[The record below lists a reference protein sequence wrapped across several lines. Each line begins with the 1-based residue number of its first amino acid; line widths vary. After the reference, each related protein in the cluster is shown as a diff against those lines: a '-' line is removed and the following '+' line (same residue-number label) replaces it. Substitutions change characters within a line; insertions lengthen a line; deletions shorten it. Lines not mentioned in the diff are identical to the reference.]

1 MIQEMFLWI
10 LLVIYQHVLRFFEL
24 NQNVTGVYNF
34 KTYIRYSGKIVY
46 IILFTQVLILLGYWL
61 LKYGG

>member
-1 MIQEMFLWI
+1 MIQEVFLWL

-24 NQNVTGVYNF
+24 NHNVTGVYNF
-34 KTYIRYSGKIVY
+34 KTYIKYGGKIVY
-46 IILFTQVLILLGYWL
+46 MILITQITILLGYWV